1 MVFSMILDSTLETL
15 YMVFFSTI
23 FSLLIGFPIGVLL
36 VVTKEGNIME
46 RPKLNKVLEIVINTL
61 RSFPFIILMIC
72 LFPLSRIIVG
82 TTIGSTAAIVPLS
95 ISAAPFV
102 ARMIEGAL
110 NEVDKG
116 LIEASPLSRI
126 IVGTTIGSTAAIVPL
141 SISAAPFVARM
152 IEGALNEVDKG
163 LIEASSSMGASNST
177 IIWKVMI
184 PETMPHIIHG
194 ITVTVISLI
203 GFSAMAG
210 TIGAG
215 GLGDLAI
222 RFGYQRFKTDI
233 MIYSVIVI
241 ILLVQVLQS
250 LGNYLVERIK
260 KKR

>member
-1 MVFSMILDSTLETL
+1 MVFSMIWTSTLETL
-15 YMVFFSTI
+15 YMVFFSTL
-23 FSLLIGFPIGVLL
+23 FSLLIGFPIGILL
-36 VVTKEGNIME
+36 TVTKEGNILE
-46 RPKLNKVLEIVINTL
+46 SPKLNKVLDFIINTL
-61 RSFPFIILMIC
+61 RSFPFIILMIL

-116 LIEASPLSRI
+116 LI
-126 IVGTTIGSTAAIVPL
+126 G
-141 SISAAPFVARM
+141 
-152 IEGALNEVDKG
+152 
-163 LIEASSSMGASNST
+163 ASSSMGANNWT
-177 IIWKVMI
+177 IIFKVMI

-233 MIYSVIVI
+233 MVYAVIVI
-241 ILLVQVLQS
+241 IIVVQILQS
-250 LGNYLVERIK
+250 LGNYLVYRAK
-260 KKR
+260 KNR

>member
-116 LIEASPLSRI
+116 LIEAS
-126 IVGTTIGSTAAIVPL
+126 
-141 SISAAPFVARM
+141 
-152 IEGALNEVDKG
+152 
-163 LIEASSSMGASNST
+163 SSMGASNST

-194 ITVTVISLI
+194 ITVTVINLI

-241 ILLVQVLQS
+241 IFLVQVLQS

>member
-116 LIEASPLSRI
+116 LIEAS
-126 IVGTTIGSTAAIVPL
+126 
-141 SISAAPFVARM
+141 
-152 IEGALNEVDKG
+152 
-163 LIEASSSMGASNST
+163 SSMGANNWT
-177 IIWKVMI
+177 IIFKVMI

-241 ILLVQVLQS
+241 IFLVQVLQS

>member
-1 MVFSMILDSTLETL
+1 MVFSMIWTSTLETL
-15 YMVFFSTI
+15 YMVFFSTL
-23 FSLLIGFPIGVLL
+23 FSLLIGFPIGILL
-36 VVTKEGNIME
+36 TVTKEGNILE
-46 RPKLNKVLEIVINTL
+46 SPKLNKVLDFIINTL
-61 RSFPFIILMIC
+61 RSFPFIILMIL
-72 LFPLSRIIVG
+72 LF
-82 TTIGSTAAIVPLS
+82 
-95 ISAAPFV
+95 
-102 ARMIEGAL
+102 
-110 NEVDKG
+110 
-116 LIEASPLSRI
+116 PLSRI

-163 LIEASSSMGASNST
+163 LIEASSSMGANNWT
-177 IIWKVMI
+177 IIFKVMI

-233 MIYSVIVI
+233 MVYAVIVI
-241 ILLVQVLQS
+241 IIVVQILQS
-250 LGNYLVERIK
+250 LGNYLVYRAK
-260 KKR
+260 K

>member
-116 LIEASPLSRI
+116 LIEAS
-126 IVGTTIGSTAAIVPL
+126 
-141 SISAAPFVARM
+141 
-152 IEGALNEVDKG
+152 
-163 LIEASSSMGASNST
+163 SSLGASNST

>member
-1 MVFSMILDSTLETL
+1 MVFSMIWTSTLETL
-15 YMVFFSTI
+15 YMVFFSTL
-23 FSLLIGFPIGVLL
+23 FSLLIGFPIGILL
-36 VVTKEGNIME
+36 TVTKEGNILE
-46 RPKLNKVLEIVINTL
+46 RPKLNQVLAFIINTL
-61 RSFPFIILMIC
+61 RSFPFIILMIL
-72 LFPLSRIIVG
+72 LF
-82 TTIGSTAAIVPLS
+82 
-95 ISAAPFV
+95 
-102 ARMIEGAL
+102 
-110 NEVDKG
+110 
-116 LIEASPLSRI
+116 PLSRI

-163 LIEASSSMGASNST
+163 LIEASSSMGANNWT
-177 IIWKVMI
+177 IIFKVMI

-233 MIYSVIVI
+233 MVYAVIVI
-241 ILLVQVLQS
+241 IIVVQILQS
-250 LGNYLVERIK
+250 LGNYLVYRAK
-260 KKR
+260 KNR

>member
-15 YMVFFSTI
+15 YMVFFSTF
-23 FSLLIGFPIGVLL
+23 FSLLMGFPIGILL
-36 VVTKEGNIME
+36 VITKEGNILE
-46 RPKLNKVLEIVINTL
+46 KPKLNKVLEIIINTL
-61 RSFPFIILMIC
+61 RSFPFIISGKEIA
-72 LFPLSRIIVG
+72 SK
-82 TTIGSTAAIVPLS
+82 IG
-95 ISAAPFV
+95 AAPFV

-110 NEVDKG
+110 NEVD
-116 LIEASPLSRI
+116 R
-126 IVGTTIGSTAAIVPL
+126 
-141 SISAAPFVARM
+141 
-152 IEGALNEVDKG
+152 G

-250 LGNYLVERIK
+250 LGNYLVYRAK
-260 KKR
+260 KNR

>member
-1 MVFSMILDSTLETL
+1 MVFSMIWTSTLETL
-15 YMVFFSTI
+15 YMVFFSTL
-23 FSLLIGFPIGVLL
+23 FSLLIGFPIGILL
-36 VVTKEGNIME
+36 TVTKEGNILE
-46 RPKLNKVLEIVINTL
+46 RPKLNKVLDFIINTL
-61 RSFPFIILMIC
+61 RSFPFIILMIL
-72 LFPLSRIIVG
+72 LF
-82 TTIGSTAAIVPLS
+82 
-95 ISAAPFV
+95 
-102 ARMIEGAL
+102 
-110 NEVDKG
+110 
-116 LIEASPLSRI
+116 PLSRI

-163 LIEASSSMGASNST
+163 LIEASSSMGANNLT
-177 IIWKVMI
+177 IIFKVMI

-233 MIYSVIVI
+233 MVYAVIVI
-241 ILLVQVLQS
+241 IIVVQILQS
-250 LGNYLVERIK
+250 LGNYLVYRAK
-260 KKR
+260 KNR

>member
-72 LFPLSRIIVG
+72 LF
-82 TTIGSTAAIVPLS
+82 
-95 ISAAPFV
+95 
-102 ARMIEGAL
+102 
-110 NEVDKG
+110 
-116 LIEASPLSRI
+116 PLSRI

-250 LGNYLVERIK
+250 LGNYLVDRIK

>member
-82 TTIGSTAAIVPLS
+82 TS
-95 ISAAPFV
+95 
-102 ARMIEGAL
+102 
-110 NEVDKG
+110 
-116 LIEASPLSRI
+116 
-126 IVGTTIGSTAAIVPL
+126 IGSTAAIVPL

>member
-1 MVFSMILDSTLETL
+1 
-15 YMVFFSTI
+15 
-23 FSLLIGFPIGVLL
+23 
-36 VVTKEGNIME
+36 
-46 RPKLNKVLEIVINTL
+46 
-61 RSFPFIILMIC
+61 
-72 LFPLSRIIVG
+72 
-82 TTIGSTAAIVPLS
+82 
-95 ISAAPFV
+95 
-102 ARMIEGAL
+102 
-110 NEVDKG
+110 
-116 LIEASPLSRI
+116 
-126 IVGTTIGSTAAIVPL
+126 
-141 SISAAPFVARM
+141 M

-250 LGNYLVERIK
+250 LGNYLVDRIK

>member
-23 FSLLIGFPIGVLL
+23 FSLLIGFPIGVIL

-46 RPKLNKVLEIVINTL
+46 RQKLIKVLEIVINTL

-72 LFPLSRIIVG
+72 LF
-82 TTIGSTAAIVPLS
+82 
-95 ISAAPFV
+95 
-102 ARMIEGAL
+102 
-110 NEVDKG
+110 
-116 LIEASPLSRI
+116 PLSRI

>member
-15 YMVFFSTI
+15 YMVFFSTL
-23 FSLLIGFPIGVLL
+23 FSLIMGFPIGILL
-36 VVTKEGNIME
+36 VITKEGNILE
-46 RPKLNKVLEIVINTL
+46 KPRLNKILEMIINTL

-110 NEVDKG
+110 NEVD
-116 LIEASPLSRI
+116 R
-126 IVGTTIGSTAAIVPL
+126 
-141 SISAAPFVARM
+141 
-152 IEGALNEVDKG
+152 G

-177 IIWKVMI
+177 IILKVMI

-241 ILLVQVLQS
+241 ILLVQILQS
-250 LGNYLVERIK
+250 FGNYLVYRA
-260 KKR
+260 KRNR

>member
-15 YMVFFSTI
+15 YMVFFSTL
-23 FSLLIGFPIGVLL
+23 FSLIMGFPIGILL
-36 VVTKEGNIME
+36 VITKEGNILE
-46 RPKLNKVLEIVINTL
+46 KPKLNKVLEMVINTL

-110 NEVDKG
+110 NEVD
-116 LIEASPLSRI
+116 R
-126 IVGTTIGSTAAIVPL
+126 
-141 SISAAPFVARM
+141 
-152 IEGALNEVDKG
+152 G

-250 LGNYLVERIK
+250 FGNYLVYK
-260 KKR
+260 AKRNR

>member
-1 MVFSMILDSTLETL
+1 MVFSMIWTSTLETL
-15 YMVFFSTI
+15 YMVFFSTL
-23 FSLLIGFPIGVLL
+23 FSLLIGFPIGILL
-36 VVTKEGNIME
+36 TVTKKGNILE
-46 RPKLNKVLEIVINTL
+46 SPKLNKVLDFIINTL
-61 RSFPFIILMIC
+61 RSFPFIILMIL
-72 LFPLSRIIVG
+72 LF
-82 TTIGSTAAIVPLS
+82 
-95 ISAAPFV
+95 
-102 ARMIEGAL
+102 
-110 NEVDKG
+110 
-116 LIEASPLSRI
+116 PLSRI

-163 LIEASSSMGASNST
+163 LIEASSSMGANNWT
-177 IIWKVMI
+177 IIFKVMI

-233 MIYSVIVI
+233 MVYAVIVI
-241 ILLVQVLQS
+241 IIVVQILQS
-250 LGNYLVERIK
+250 LGNYLVYRAK
-260 KKR
+260 KNR